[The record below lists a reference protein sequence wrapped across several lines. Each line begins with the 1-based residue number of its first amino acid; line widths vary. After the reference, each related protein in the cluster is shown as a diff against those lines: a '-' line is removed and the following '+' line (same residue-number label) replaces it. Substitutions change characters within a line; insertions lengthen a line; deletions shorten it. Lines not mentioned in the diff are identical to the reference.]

1 MLLVS
6 DANIF
11 IDLERIGLL
20 IEFSKLDI
28 KISTSDFVFNELN
41 EKQQILVKSL
51 SIEIYTLP
59 ADELMKFFTEYQALG
74 QVKISHQDYS
84 IYYFAK
90 KYEAYLLSNDKALRK
105 FSNHNSVNVK
115 GIFYILDLI
124 IEQSELS
131 KDDLHT
137 SISLLLN
144 NSWLPK
150 NEIDLRLERLKSEL

>member
-11 IDLERIGLL
+11 MDLEKIGLL

-28 KISTSDFVFNELN
+28 EISTSDFVFNELN
-41 EKQQILVKSL
+41 EKQQMIVKSL
-51 SIEIYTLP
+51 NIEIYTLD
-59 ADELMKFFTEYQALG
+59 ANELMVFFTEYQALG
-74 QVKISHQDYS
+74 QVKISSQDYS

-105 FSNHNSVNVK
+105 FSNKNSVDVK

-124 IEQSELS
+124 IEQSNLS
-131 KDDLHT
+131 KNDLVK
-137 SISLLLN
+137 SIALLLD

-150 NEIDLRLERLKSEL
+150 DEIYKRLERLKTV

>member
-11 IDLERIGLL
+11 IDLEKIGLL

-28 KISTSDFVFNELN
+28 EISTSDFVFNELN
-41 EKQQILVKSL
+41 DKQKMLVKSL
-51 SIEIYTLP
+51 SIDIYTLDS
-59 ADELMKFFTEYQALG
+59 DELMIFFTEYQALG
-74 QVKISHQDYS
+74 QVKISSQDYS

-90 KYEAYLLSNDKALRK
+90 KYEAYVLSNDKALRK
-105 FSNHNSVNVK
+105 FSNNKSVDVK

-124 IEQSELS
+124 IEQSKLS
-131 KDDLHT
+131 RDDLHN
-137 SISLLLN
+137 SIALLLN

-150 NEIDLRLERLKSEL
+150 DEINKRLERLK